1 MPSPQLTSP
10 LDVRWSAEPCPATLE
25 LPCIGDK
32 AVRRSRKSLGAVR
45 SLEGSNPSPSA
56 DNPNPR
62 QRCGIEQERGGRRAR
77 LSHRLKPLGTAMGCR
92 ATVAQASRS
101 ERDAGEGGARLPGA
115 CSTGNKCWGQVT
127 GSPGALSR
135 SRTLKVTASG
145 LLPWFH
151 GGVGNF
157 VAPLGHELEMDM
169 LSTTKSTPASYSSAG
184 CGRSIGAAAPGGGR
198 LAWDDVPPLT
208 SAEGFNRAWVGR
220 PASDEEY

>member
-1 MPSPQLTSP
+1 
-10 LDVRWSAEPCPATLE
+10 VRWA
-25 LPCIGDK
+25 
-32 AVRRSRKSLGAVR
+32 
-45 SLEGSNPSPSA
+45 
-56 DNPNPR
+56 
-62 QRCGIEQERGGRRAR
+62 QAR
-77 LSHRLKPLGTAMGCR
+77 LSHRLKPLR
-92 ATVAQASRS
+92 PPWTVAQASRS
-101 ERDAGEGGARLPGA
+101 ERNAGEGGARLPGA

-127 GSPGALSR
+127 GSSGALSR

-157 VAPLGHELEMDM
+157 VAPFGHELEMDI
-169 LSTTKSTPASYSSAG
+169 LSTTKSTPASYSAAAETRLSGGTNRRPPRPDPCAGRGSAG

-198 LAWDDVPPLT
+198 LAWNDVPPLT